1 MAKDSIKLVVFTMD
15 TDQTV
20 YEYGIPIEQVQEI
33 TRPNKI
39 TKLPGMP
46 SFVEGIMNLRKSV
59 IPVVDIKKRFD
70 IGITTAKDTTRIIVV
85 QVNGQKCGLIVDDI
99 LEIIPVAA
107 EDMEQTPSFAGG
119 VGSEYI
125 IGIGKV
131 DDRLIIALDMD
142 KILTGSEENEL
153 EKIAN

>member
-1 MAKDSIKLVVFTMD
+1 MAKDSLKLVVFTME

-20 YEYGIPIEQVQEI
+20 YEYGIPIGQVQEI

-46 SFVEGIMNLRKSV
+46 SFVEGVMNLRKSV
-59 IPVVDIKKRFD
+59 IPVVDLKKRFG
-70 IGITTAKDTTRIIVV
+70 IGSTVTKDTTRIIVA
-85 QVNGQKCGLIVDDI
+85 QAGGQKCGLIVDDI

-119 VGSEYI
+119 IGSEYI

-142 KILTGSEENEL
+142 KILTGNEEQAL
-153 EKIAN
+153 ENIVV